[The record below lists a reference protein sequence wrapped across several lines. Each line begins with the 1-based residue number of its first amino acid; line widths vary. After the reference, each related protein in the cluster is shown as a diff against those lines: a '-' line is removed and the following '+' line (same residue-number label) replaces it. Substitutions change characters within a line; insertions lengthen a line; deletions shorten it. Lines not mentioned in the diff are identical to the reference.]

1 MDPAKGSLLL
11 VTEQTP
17 QASLFARHLESV
29 TSLKTVI
36 VTPEI
41 VTAKRLDMPHVV
53 LIDLDVVDGNGLQ
66 QWQDLAAGGDEMMML
81 AAFNVRDE
89 AHATETLSFVHL
101 RGIFY
106 RNDDIELICKGILHV
121 YQGHLWMSRSLT
133 SQLIEFFRQQQ
144 INTYRPAGNLTQ
156 REREIIG
163 LMGSGATNQEI
174 AERLFLSEHTV
185 KSHIYNIF
193 KKINVH
199 NRTQAVNWARSKLG
213 APPPLASFNRRA
225 SR

>member
-1 MDPAKGSLLL
+1 MDPVRGSLSL

-17 QASLFARHLESV
+17 QALLFARYLENV
-29 TSLKTVI
+29 TTLKTGI
-36 VTPEI
+36 VPPETLTLGCLETPQ
-41 VTAKRLDMPHVV
+41 VV
-53 LIDLDVVDGNGLQ
+53 LIDLDIVDGNGLQ
-66 QWQDLAAGGDEMMML
+66 KWQDIAADNNEVML
-81 AAFNVRDE
+81 AVFNVLDE
-89 AHATETLSFVHL
+89 KHATETLSFVHL
-101 RGIFY
+101 RGVFY
-106 RNDDIELICKGILHV
+106 RSDDIELICKGITYI
-121 YQGHLWMSRSLT
+121 YQGQLWMSRSLT

-144 INTYRPAGNLTQ
+144 INTYKPAGNLTQ

-193 KKINVH
+193 KKINVN

-213 APPPLASFNRRA
+213 APPPLARLSRRA
-225 SR
+225 VQ

>member
-1 MDPAKGSLLL
+1 MEPAKGTLLL

-17 QASLFARHLESV
+17 QALLFARHLENV
-29 TSLKTVI
+29 TSLKTVL
-36 VTPEI
+36 VAPL
-41 VTAKRLDMPHVV
+41 VVAVKRLNTAHVV
-53 LIDLDVVDGNGLQ
+53 LIDLDTVDGNGLQ
-66 QWQDLAAGGDEMMML
+66 KWQDIAAVDDEITL
-81 AAFNVRDE
+81 AAFNVRDQE
-89 AHATETLSFVHL
+89 HATETLSFVHL

-106 RNDDIELICKGILHV
+106 RHDNIELICKGILHI

-133 SQLIEFFRQQQ
+133 SQLIEFYRQQQ
-144 INTYRPAGNLTQ
+144 INTYKPAGNLTQ

-193 KKINVH
+193 KKINVN

-213 APPPLASFNRRA
+213 APPPLASFSKRV